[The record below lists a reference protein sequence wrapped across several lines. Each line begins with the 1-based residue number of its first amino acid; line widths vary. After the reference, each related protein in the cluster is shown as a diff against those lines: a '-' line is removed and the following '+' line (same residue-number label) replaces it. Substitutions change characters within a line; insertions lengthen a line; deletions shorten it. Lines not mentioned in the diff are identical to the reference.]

1 MYIFSNL
8 DNTIM
13 INSLIIDILKR
24 ILKCHD
30 KGEILL
36 NIIFQYF
43 TRLMIKYKNTIDE
56 NEHIAN
62 VFDLIIFANE

>member
-24 ILKCHD
+24 ILKCH
-30 KGEILL
+30 KIGEILL
-36 NIIFQYF
+36 NIIFQYY

>member
-24 ILKCHD
+24 ILKCHN

-36 NIIFQYF
+36 NIIF
-43 TRLMIKYKNTIDE
+43 
-56 NEHIAN
+56 
-62 VFDLIIFANE
+62 